1 MNTQII
7 EKDGRPE
14 WVVVPYDEYMRLLE
28 RAEELSD
35 IEVFDSAKRDLE
47 EGRDELIPG
56 EVVDRLL
63 AAESPVKVWRQYRGL
78 TQTDLAVRAGL
89 SQSYVTMIE
98 RGERTGSIEALHK
111 IAAALKVDLDD
122 LISES

>member
-1 MNTQII
+1 MNTQVI
-7 EKDGRPE
+7 EKDGCPE
-14 WVVVPYDEYMRLLE
+14 WAVIPYNEYIRLLE

-35 IEVFDSAKRDLE
+35 IEAFDSAKRDLA

-56 EVVDRLL
+56 AVVDRLL
-63 AAESPVKVWRQYRGL
+63 AAENPVRVWRQYREL
-78 TQTDLAVRAGL
+78 TQTDLAVQAEL

-111 IAAALKVDLDD
+111 IAVALKVDLDD
-122 LISES
+122 LISEP

>member
-1 MNTQII
+1 MNTQVI

-14 WVVVPYDEYMRLLE
+14 WAVVPYDEYLRLLE

-35 IEVFDSAKRDLE
+35 IEAFDSAKRDLE
-47 EGRDELIPG
+47 EGRDELVPG

-98 RGERTGSIEALHK
+98 RGERTGSIEALRK

-122 LISES
+122 LVSES

>member
-14 WVVVPYDEYMRLLE
+14 WAVIPYDEYLRLLE

-35 IEVFDSAKRDLE
+35 IEAFDNARRDLE

-78 TQTDLAVRAGL
+78 TQTDLAVQAGL

-98 RGERTGSIEALHK
+98 RGERTGSIEALRK
-111 IAAALKVDLDD
+111 IAAVLKVDLDD
-122 LISES
+122 LVSES